1 VALLVAFAGPA
12 LGPAFHLVLG
22 ERRQGCHAHHT
33 SALHPCPALAPT
45 PLPHTL
51 LDALALPIAV
61 GAVAVGAA
69 ELCCVSLVI
78 RARHRVARSALGR
91 LYGFAFDCFSSMPGI
106 IAMAL
111 QRTFAGGW
119 LRRGLA
125 CLSLD
130 RCCLSAAAVSS
141 VQCPA
146 RAPPPPPPDSY
157 AVLADNYFGSAL
169 VLAVWMGTHQAFL
182 EALFSAGVTGG
193 GRGYV

>member
-1 VALLVAFAGPA
+1 
-12 LGPAFHLVLG
+12 
-22 ERRQGCHAHHT
+22 
-33 SALHPCPALAPT
+33 
-45 PLPHTL
+45 
-51 LDALALPIAV
+51 V

-111 QRTFAGGW
+111 QRTFA
-119 LRRGLA
+119 
-125 CLSLD
+125 
-130 RCCLSAAAVSS
+130 
-141 VQCPA
+141 
-146 RAPPPPPPDSY
+146 DSY